1 MPQWSEVQNE
11 HLTTLYEEGQIDPHN
26 LDPEYLYSSTLRH
39 FHEFVPGETKKTR
52 DKVIARLC
60 KKSREWVFTGTLK
73 GRRKK
78 RAREGK

>member
-1 MPQWSEVQNE
+1 MPQWGEAQNE
-11 HLTTLYEEGQIDPHN
+11 YLTTLYEEGQIDPHN

-39 FHEFVPGETKKTR
+39 FRDFVPDETKKTR
-52 DKVIARLC
+52 DKVIARLR

>member
-1 MPQWSEVQNE
+1 MPQWGEVQNE

-39 FHEFVPGETKKTR
+39 FRDFVPDETKKTR
-52 DKVIARLC
+52 DKVIARLR